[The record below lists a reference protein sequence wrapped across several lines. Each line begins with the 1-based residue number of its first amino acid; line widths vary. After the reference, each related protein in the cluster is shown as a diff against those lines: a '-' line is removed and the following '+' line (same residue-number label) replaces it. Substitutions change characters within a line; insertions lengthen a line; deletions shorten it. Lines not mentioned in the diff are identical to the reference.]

1 MLNFEK
7 KIDKLIHLIQESNDC
22 AEFLAL
28 TGERCNR
35 VSCYEC
41 AEILQKWLLTE
52 YVPPKINWDNVPI
65 DTKIIVW
72 DDPEYKY
79 KRYFAGIEDNEIIT
93 YFDGRTSWTSEDELE
108 YWDFAEL
115 VESRGGKRK

>member
-7 KIDKLIHLIQESNDC
+7 NIDKLIYLIQESNDC

-28 TGERCNR
+28 TGERCNQ

-41 AEILQKWLLTE
+41 AEILKKWLSTK

-72 DDPEYKY
+72 DCEERKL
-79 KRYFAGIEDNEIIT
+79 KRHFAGISDDTHIET
-93 YFDGRTSWTSEDELE
+93 YAGGGTSWTTDEIE
-108 YWDFAEL
+108 NWNFAEL
-115 VESRGGKRK
+115 PKEEETNE